1 MKPLIQILIAATL
14 PLWLGGCGKGGG
26 HDHPHDGLAH
36 GHGHDDPAEEE
47 TPSDSNVTLSSAA
60 IKQHG
65 IKIGFATQQTLQPTY
80 SAPARVAFNEET
92 MAHVG
97 TLVNGRVIAMKAHI
111 GDTVKQGDVLF
122 TIESPE
128 LGESQNAYL
137 QALDAEAAA
146 KPAITLAE
154 NNAGVT
160 KAGAEMKAAEALLA
174 LAENPAAINQVRS
187 KLDATKPVLQ
197 RARELYESGK
207 KLAGSGALASAEL
220 KRRETSMQTAAAEVQ
235 AAEAALTQA
244 GAQQARDIV
253 AAKGKFATAAASLKA
268 AEAQKAKDLVEAK
281 SALNTAQAT
290 VSTTRNRLSLFGMS
304 PEAIS
309 TLAKTRQL
317 APNYTVRAPRDGTV
331 VEREV
336 TLGENANPDQPH
348 LLILADLSKVWVLM
362 EISPAR
368 ADSLKAV
375 REVTLVNP
383 ATGYQTPAKLD
394 YISPVVDA
402 QTRTVQARVELDNA
416 RGQWRPG
423 QFLTALLPTGAAVT
437 ETLAVPAKAV
447 QYVNGQPTV
456 YMLMTEKENTFKARE
471 VAVGAAV
478 NGLLPVTAGLEPDEQ
493 IVISGSFLLKAE
505 LGKAGA
511 GHDHS
516 H

>member
-1 MKPLIQILIAATL
+1 MKKKLE
-14 PLWLGGCGKGGG
+14 
-26 HDHPHDGLAH
+26 
-36 GHGHDDPAEEE
+36 AE
-47 TPSDSNVTLSSAA
+47 L
-60 IKQHG
+60 K
-65 IKIGFATQQTLQPTY
+65 K
-80 SAPARVAFNEET
+80 
-92 MAHVG
+92 
-97 TLVNGRVIAMKAHI
+97 
-111 GDTVKQGDVLF
+111 
-122 TIESPE
+122 
-128 LGESQNAYL
+128 
-137 QALDAEAAA
+137 
-146 KPAITLAE
+146 LAE
-154 NNAGVT
+154 SILNAQGT
-160 KAGAEMKAAEALLA
+160 SNLADMK
-174 LAENPAAINQVRS
+174 
-187 KLDATKPVLQ
+187 Q

-207 KLAGSGALASAEL
+207 NLATSGALAVAEL
-220 KRRETSMQTAAAEVQ
+220 KRRETAMQTAAAEVQ
-235 AAEAALTQA
+235 AAQAALDRTKAQQMRDLKSAEATVQAAEAALDQA
-244 GAQQARDIV
+244 KAQKVRDIV
-253 AAKGKFATAAASLKA
+253 AAKGKFATATASLKA

-304 PEAIS
+304 PEATS

-336 TLGENANPDQPH
+336 TLGENASPDQPH

-368 ADSLKAV
+368 AENLKAI

-383 ATGYQTPAKLD
+383 ATGHQTPAKLD
-394 YISPVVDA
+394 YISPVVEA

-416 RGQWRPG
+416 QGQWRPG
-423 QFLTALLPTGAAVT
+423 QFLTALLPTGAAAT

-478 NGLLPVTAGLEPDEQ
+478 NGLLPVTAGLKPDEQ
-493 IVISGSFLLKAE
+493 IVISGSFLLKAQ
-505 LGKAGA
+505 LGRAGA